1 MAAYLA
7 TVRLSQQSWARLSG
21 THHGPFTLWLRDAL
35 SVSSRVWL

>member
-7 TVRLSQQSWARLSG
+7 TVRLGPQTWARLSD
-21 THHGPFTLWLRDAL
+21 THHGPFALRLRDAL